1 MNHVK
6 LISDPVFDSG
16 LGHLS
21 RLISVAQELDLNGI
35 NYCFH
40 PYNNFS
46 ALHIEFII
54 FNQLDPSC
62 TCGKESDLSIV
73 DSYNPE
79 LVAKKKSS
87 EIENIVQFVDE
98 ITPIGVCDAIIEVS
112 PISPT
117 KRYPSEVPVLKFK
130 DAPLLRDEV
139 YIARKSKLVQTKN
152 EDGWVLL
159 LGGVSDFKYLEV
171 LYILRRVGVDFCR
184 ELTIATK
191 SDSIIST
198 AKKLGFTKFCSEQN
212 VSYISNHYKYVISN
226 AGVSAWEFSFIG
238 LPGFVISVVDNQE
251 FQLKY
256 LVESGI
262 RQGVS
267 MSNTHLEA
275 EIIEKIGSV
284 GKICNKLPLSS
295 GRSDCISFLKQ
306 LF

>member
-1 MNHVK
+1 MNSVN

-21 RLISVAQELDLNGI
+21 RLIAVAQELDLNGM

-46 ALHIEFII
+46 APQIEFII
-54 FNQLDPSC
+54 ANQLDPIC
-62 TCGKESDLSIV
+62 TCSKESSLSIV

-79 LVAKKKSS
+79 LVVKRNGS
-87 EIENIVQFVDE
+87 EITPIVQFVDE
-98 ITPIGVCDAIIEVS
+98 ITPIGACDAIIEVS

-117 KRYPSEVPVLKFK
+117 KRYPSEVPVLKFNS
-130 DAPLLRDEV
+130 APLLRDEV
-139 YIARKSKLVQTKN
+139 YRTRKSRFLKLKD
-152 EDGWVLL
+152 EGGWVLL

-171 LYILRRVGVDFCR
+171 LSILRRVGDDFCR

-191 SDSIIST
+191 SDAVIST
-198 AKKLGFTKFCSEQN
+198 AKNLGFTKFSSKQN
-212 VSYISNHYKYVISN
+212 ISYISDHYQYVISA

-238 LPGFVISVVDNQE
+238 MPGFVISVVDNQE

-256 LVESGI
+256 LVDSGI

-267 MSNTHLEA
+267 LSNTHLEA
-275 EIIEKIGSV
+275 EFIEKIDSV
-284 GKICNKLPLSS
+284 GKICNKFPLSS
-295 GRSDCISFLKQ
+295 GRSECISFLRR

>member
-21 RLISVAQELDLNGI
+21 RLTAVAQELKLNGI

-40 PYNNFS
+40 PYNNFDV
-46 ALHIEFII
+46 LQIEFIVL
-54 FNQLDPSC
+54 NQLDLNC
-62 TCGKESDLSIV
+62 TCSKESALSII

-87 EIENIVQFVDE
+87 EIENVVQFVDE
-98 ITPIGVCDAIIEVS
+98 ITPIGACDAIVEVS

-117 KRYPSEVPVLKFK
+117 KRYPSKVPVLKFK

-152 EDGWVLL
+152 EGGWVLL
-159 LGGVSDFKYLEV
+159 LGGVSDSKYLEV
-171 LYILRRVGVDFCR
+171 LSVLRRVGIDFCR

-212 VSYISNHYKYVISN
+212 VSYISNHYKYVISA

-267 MSNTHLEA
+267 MSNMHLEA
-275 EIIEKIGSV
+275 ELIEKIGSV

-295 GRSDCISFLKQ
+295 GRSECISFLKQ
-306 LF
+306 FS